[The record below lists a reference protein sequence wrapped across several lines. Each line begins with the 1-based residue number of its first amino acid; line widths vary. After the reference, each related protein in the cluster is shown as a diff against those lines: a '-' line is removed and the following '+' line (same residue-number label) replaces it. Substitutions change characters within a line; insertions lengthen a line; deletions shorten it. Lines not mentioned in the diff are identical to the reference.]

1 MVHHNIMIEKSTLH
15 SRNKH
20 RTYYDFR
27 LLIKAQ
33 PSLRDF
39 IFTNE
44 YDIETIDFFN
54 PEAVIALNKALLK
67 CYYQISEWS
76 IPEGYLCPPVPG
88 RADYIHYVADLFGD
102 ENRKLKCL
110 DIGIGTSCI
119 YPIIGVSEYDWTFVG
134 SDIESKAIQSSKAI
148 IESNA
153 ILKNKVEL
161 RLQKSL
167 DIFKGIIKPNE
178 KFDLTI
184 CNPPFH
190 KTAKEAE
197 QGNIK
202 KTSNLRGAII
212 EKPRLNF
219 GGKNNE
225 LWCPGGEL
233 KFVNDMIYQSKEF
246 GEQVKWFTTLVSKK
260 EHLQKNYFHLDKLKA
275 TEVKTIEMKQG
286 NKISRILAWR
296 F

>member
-1 MVHHNIMIEKSTLH
+1 MSDKNNFHP
-15 SRNKH
+15 RNRH
-20 RTYYDFR
+20 RTQYDFKS
-27 LLIKAQ
+27 LIKSH
-33 PSLRDF
+33 PPLREF
-39 IFTNE
+39 LQLNE
-44 YDIETIDFFN
+44 HEQETIDFFD

-67 CYYQISEWS
+67 RYYNIEYWEL
-76 IPEGYLCPPVPG
+76 PKGYLCPPIPG
-88 RADYIHYVADLFGD
+88 RADYIHYMADLFG
-102 ENRKLKCL
+102 EEPRNLRCL
-110 DIGIGTSCI
+110 DIGVGTSCI
-119 YPIIGVSEYDWTFVG
+119 YPIIGVNEYDWTFVG
-134 SDIESKAIQSSKAI
+134 TDIESKAIESSLQI
-148 IESNA
+148 V
-153 ILKNKVEL
+153 KNNKSLEGKVEL

-167 DIFKGIIKPNE
+167 DIFKGIIKPKE

-190 KTAKEAE
+190 KSAKEAE

-202 KTSNLRGAII
+202 KTSNLRGAVVV
-212 EKPRLNF
+212 KPRLNF

-246 GEQVKWFTTLVSKK
+246 ASQVKWFSTLVSKK

-275 TEVKTIEMKQG
+275 AEVKTIEMKQG
-286 NKISRILAWR
+286 NKVSRILAWR

>member
-1 MVHHNIMIEKSTLH
+1 MSDKNNFHP
-15 SRNKH
+15 RNRH
-20 RTYYDFR
+20 RTQYDFKS
-27 LLIKAQ
+27 LIKSH
-33 PSLRDF
+33 PPLREF
-39 IFTNE
+39 LLLNE
-44 YDIETIDFFN
+44 HEIETIDFFD

-67 CYYQISEWS
+67 RYYNIDYWELPQ
-76 IPEGYLCPPVPG
+76 GYLCPPIPG
-88 RADYIHYVADLFGD
+88 RADYIHYIADLFG
-102 ENRKLKCL
+102 EEKRNLRCL
-110 DIGIGTSCI
+110 DIGVGTSCI
-119 YPIIGVSEYDWTFVG
+119 YPIIGVNEYDWTFVG
-134 SDIESKAIQSSKAI
+134 SDIESKAIESSLQI
-148 IESNA
+148 V
-153 ILKNKVEL
+153 KNNKCLEGKVEL

-167 DIFKGIIKPNE
+167 DIFKGIIKPKE
-178 KFDLTI
+178 KFDITI

-190 KTAKEAE
+190 KSAKEAE

-202 KTSNLRGAII
+202 KTSNLRGALVV
-212 EKPRLNF
+212 KPRLNF

-246 GEQVKWFTTLVSKK
+246 AHQVKWFSTLVSKK

-275 TEVKTIEMKQG
+275 EEVKTIEMKQG

>member
-1 MVHHNIMIEKSTLH
+1 MSDKNNFHP
-15 SRNKH
+15 RNRH
-20 RTYYDFR
+20 RTQYDFKS
-27 LLIKAQ
+27 LIKSH
-33 PSLRDF
+33 PPLREF
-39 IFTNE
+39 LQLNE
-44 YDIETIDFFN
+44 HELETIDFFD

-67 CYYQISEWS
+67 RYYNIEYWEL
-76 IPEGYLCPPVPG
+76 PKGYLCPPIPG
-88 RADYIHYVADLFGD
+88 RADYIHYMADLFG
-102 ENRKLKCL
+102 EEPRNLRCL
-110 DIGIGTSCI
+110 DIGVGTSCI
-119 YPIIGVSEYDWTFVG
+119 YPIIGVNEYDWTFVG
-134 SDIESKAIQSSKAI
+134 SDIESKAIESSLQI
-148 IESNA
+148 V
-153 ILKNKVEL
+153 KNNKSLEGKVEL

-167 DIFKGIIKPNE
+167 DIFKGIIKPKE

-190 KTAKEAE
+190 KSAKEAE

-202 KTSNLRGAII
+202 KTSNLRGAVVV
-212 EKPRLNF
+212 KPRLNF

-246 GEQVKWFTTLVSKK
+246 APQVKWFSTLVSKK

-275 TEVKTIEMKQG
+275 AEVKTIEMKQG
-286 NKISRILAWR
+286 NKVSRILAWR

>member
-1 MVHHNIMIEKSTLH
+1 MSDKNNFHP
-15 SRNKH
+15 RNRH
-20 RTYYDFR
+20 RTQYDFKS
-27 LLIKAQ
+27 LIKSH
-33 PSLRDF
+33 PPLREF
-39 IFTNE
+39 LQLNE
-44 YDIETIDFFN
+44 HEQETIDFFD

-67 CYYQISEWS
+67 RYYNIEYWEL
-76 IPEGYLCPPVPG
+76 PKGYLCPPIPG
-88 RADYIHYVADLFGD
+88 RADYIHYMADLFG
-102 ENRKLKCL
+102 EEHRNLRCL
-110 DIGIGTSCI
+110 DIGVGTSCI
-119 YPIIGVSEYDWTFVG
+119 YPIIGVNEYDWTFVG
-134 SDIESKAIQSSKAI
+134 TDIESKAIESSLQI
-148 IESNA
+148 V
-153 ILKNKVEL
+153 KNNKSLEGKVEL

-167 DIFKGIIKPNE
+167 DIFKGIIKPKE

-190 KTAKEAE
+190 KSAKEAE

-202 KTSNLRGAII
+202 KTSNLRGAVVV
-212 EKPRLNF
+212 KPRLNF

-246 GEQVKWFTTLVSKK
+246 ASQVKWFSTLVSKK

-275 TEVKTIEMKQG
+275 AEVKTIEMKQG
-286 NKISRILAWR
+286 NKVSRILAWR